1 MNNESNNNS
10 DKIVVL
16 DFGAQYGHLIARRIR
31 ELNVYSEI
39 MEPTVDVSGLKNCKG
54 IILSGGPS
62 SVNDEDAPEY
72 NPEIFKLDI
81 PILGICY
88 GHQVMSKEMKGS
100 IKPGKSNEYGIAKL
114 DITDNNSLFKDMDSS
129 QEIVWMSH
137 GDSVDE
143 LPNGFKTIASTA
155 DCAVAAIANE
165 SKKYYGLQ
173 FHPEVTHTKNGQ
185 KIFDNFINIC
195 SCKREWT
202 MKNYVKDQIDEI
214 KNRVGDSKKVFLLVS
229 GGVDSTVAFSL
240 LNKALGNDRVYGL
253 HIDNGLMRKNESEF
267 VDKVLRKHGFDNFH
281 VVDAGKQFIDNLKGV
296 TEPEAKRKIIG
307 DTFIDVQKSE
317 LARLD
322 LDEDLWLLGQ
332 GTIYPDTIESS
343 GTKNSALI
351 KTHHNRVEIIQ
362 KLIEQGKVIE
372 PLAQLYKDEVR
383 AVGKELEL
391 PYELVWRHPFPGPGL
406 GVRVLCNNTEN
417 DHTADEI
424 TEINGRIF
432 SVINN
437 EDKYL
442 GKILPI
448 KSVGVQGDFRTY
460 RNPCVIYSKDLNKEN
475 SILDY
480 DELEKIST
488 DLTNKVP
495 EINRV
500 VLCLTNSSETLE
512 KRPSLLLDKT
522 MTVDRIDLLKEADNI
537 AMNALIENKLMDEI
551 WQMPTVLIPISFG
564 NGESIVLRPVLSKE
578 AMTASFAR
586 IEKDILLKMA
596 TDIKNIPGID
606 EVFFDLTHKPPGT
619 IEWE

>member
-1 MNNESNNNS
+1 MNIIKKNDININE
-10 DKIVVL
+10 KIIVL

-39 MEPTVDVSGLKNCKG
+39 MEPTVDISKLKNCKG

-62 SVNDEDAPEY
+62 SVNDDDAPEY

-88 GHQVMSKEMKGS
+88 GHQVMSKEMNGS

-114 DITDNNSLFKDMDSS
+114 DISDNNSLFKDMDNSH
-129 QEIVWMSH
+129 EIVWMSH

-143 LPNGFKTIASTA
+143 LPGGFKTIASTE
-155 DCAVAAIANE
+155 DCSVAAIANE

-173 FHPEVTHTKNGQ
+173 FHPEVTHTRNGQ

-202 MKNYVKDQIDEI
+202 MKNYVSDQISEI
-214 KNRVGDSKKVFLLVS
+214 QTRVGDSKKVFLLVS

-253 HIDNGLMRKNESEF
+253 HIDNGLMRKNESAF

-281 VVDAGKQFIDNLKGV
+281 VVDAGKQFINNLKGV

-317 LARLD
+317 LAKLD
-322 LDEDLWLLGQ
+322 LDDALWLLGQ

-383 AVGKELEL
+383 AVGEELGL

-406 GVRVLCNNTEN
+406 GVRVLCNKGKV
-417 DHTADEI
+417 DYTADEE
-424 TEINGRIF
+424 TEINGRIY
-432 SVINN
+432 SVIKDN
-437 EDKYL
+437 EKFL

-460 RNPCVIYSKDLNKEN
+460 RNPCVIYCN
-475 SILDY
+475 SINEDI
-480 DELEKIST
+480 DFNELEKIST
-488 DLTNKVP
+488 ILTNKVP

-500 VLCLTNSSETLE
+500 VVCLTNKYDSIS
-512 KRPSLLLDKT
+512 KRPTLLNRT
-522 MTVDRIDLLKEADNI
+522 MTKDRIELLKEADNI
-537 AMNALIENKLMDEI
+537 AMNCLIENKLMDEI
-551 WQMPTVLIPISFG
+551 WQMPTVLIPISYE

-586 IEKDILLKMA
+586 INYKVLMKMA
-596 TDIKNIPGID
+596 SDIKNISGID